1 MNKHEFLAKLRS
13 KLSDLPEDE
22 IIERLN
28 FYEEM
33 IDDKME
39 EGLSEE
45 EAVSS
50 IGKVSEVAREILSN
64 SYEERVLERVAVKK
78 RVKPIEIILL
88 VLGSPILLSIILSL
102 IAVAVSLYAVLW
114 SLVVSLWAVF
124 VSFAACSLALPL
136 AGIFFALNG
145 HLWSGLACFSVG
157 LVLIGLSIFVYFGSV
172 YAVKAV
178 VWLTKELFGRLRN
191 LSVKREAEQ

>member
-39 EGLSEE
+39 EGLFEE

-88 VLGSPILLSIILSL
+88 VLGSPIWLSIILSL

-124 VSFAACSLALPL
+124 VSFAAFSLALPL

-157 LVLIGLSIFVYFGSV
+157 LVLIGLCIFVYFGSV

-178 VWLTKELFGRLRN
+178 VWLTKELFSRLRN
-191 LSVKREAEQ
+191 LSVKRGAEQ